1 MPYILRMSKVER
13 DEKLTVLLSSEE
25 LAKLRQLA
33 EEEGVTVSHTV
44 RALIKAEHARRQGR
58 AK

>member
-1 MPYILRMSKVER
+1 MRMAKVAR

-33 EEEGVTVSHTV
+33 EDEEVTVSHII
-44 RALIKAEHARRQGR
+44 RSLIKAEHVRRQGR
-58 AK
+58 TK